1 MLFFDAVTLPKAVPR
16 DGSCLRTANSM
27 DIWNNAVA
35 FLRAAL
41 RRTTRTLFSFQGAA
55 VLFSLKEGKPET
67 HGLKPTRNPPNR
79 LGSNP
84 AACGGFRSVKTCGLA
99 CHDEVASSVE
109 GRGRSCR
116 SDQEPSLTIRSVV
129 GSQPVTNG

>member
-16 DGSCLRTANSM
+16 DGSYLRTANSM

-84 AACGGFRSVKTCGLA
+84 AACGGFRSVMSLLLQDGESGFLTNKPMRSPQREDWFST
-99 CHDEVASSVE
+99 SS
-109 GRGRSCR
+109 R
-116 SDQEPSLTIRSVV
+116 
-129 GSQPVTNG
+129 

>member
-1 MLFFDAVTLPKAVPR
+1 MLFFDAVTRTLAVPR
-16 DGSCLRTANSM
+16 DGSCLRTAHRM

-41 RRTTRTLFSFQGAA
+41 RRTTRTLFSFQSAA

-84 AACGGFRSVKTCGLA
+84 AACGGFRSVMGIVHLL
-99 CHDEVASSVE
+99 VL
-109 GRGRSCR
+109 R
-116 SDQEPSLTIRSVV
+116 I
-129 GSQPVTNG
+129 

>member
-84 AACGGFRSVKTCGLA
+84 AACGGFRSVIDLG
-99 CHDEVASSVE
+99 E
-109 GRGRSCR
+109 RSL
-116 SDQEPSLTIRSVV
+116 PSLLAALHRSGYIVDE
-129 GSQPVTNG
+129 GANRQLERPHYR